1 MSTMWPPPSN
11 GNYRNKYGDDRMA
24 NPGKQYEIRCELDMN
39 LEVIGEYLFIQDVIK
54 LGRRHYQIN
63 GYGIEVI

>member
-1 MSTMWPPPSN
+1 
-11 GNYRNKYGDDRMA
+11 MA